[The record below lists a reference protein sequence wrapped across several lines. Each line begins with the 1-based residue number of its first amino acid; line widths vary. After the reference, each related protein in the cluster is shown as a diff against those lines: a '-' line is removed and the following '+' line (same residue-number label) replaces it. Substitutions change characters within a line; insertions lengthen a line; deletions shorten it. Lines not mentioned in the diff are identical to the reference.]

1 MRRFVGDESM
11 KKDIFLQVEKNI
23 DALVDNCVDWTE
35 GAAAKDLQDAREGR
49 LRLKFFEKNIPQEW
63 LGDIRG
69 KKVLCLAGAGGLQA
83 PLLACAGAEVTVVD
97 LSGKML
103 EKDREV
109 AALENLQI
117 ELVKGNMCDLSMFTD
132 GCFDCIINPPSFMYV
147 PEPAVVFGECFRV
160 LKQGGSFIMMAP
172 SPVNYMCD
180 YIEDEN
186 GGYYKAVHEIP
197 FCSKEHDDSD
207 WIEYGHSM
215 ETYLGGMLA
224 AGFVID
230 GYMECQL
237 EDITELYFMVKGE
250 KTTK

>member
-1 MRRFVGDESM
+1 M
-11 KKDIFLQVEKNI
+11 
-23 DALVDNCVDWTE
+23 
-35 GAAAKDLQDAREGR
+35 
-49 LRLKFFEKNIPQEW
+49 
-63 LGDIRG
+63 
-69 KKVLCLAGAGGLQA
+69 
-83 PLLACAGAEVTVVD
+83 LACAGAEVTVVD

-117 ELVKGNMCDLSMFTD
+117 ELVKGNMCDLSMFAD

-147 PEPAVVFGECFRV
+147 SEPAVVFGECFRV

-215 ETYLGGMLA
+215 ETYLGGLLA

-230 GYMECQL
+230 GYMERML
-237 EDITELYFMVKGE
+237 SDITEQERNRNNLFYGSCGLE
-250 KTTK
+250 SERLRISLL